1 MKKLFFLITL
11 YSLLGTSA
19 SAQWWVSGGN
29 LIWPHGNVSIT
40 KGNLSVSNSFTA
52 GDTLTMGS
60 VFLLNGY
67 TFDMYNLDL
76 WKLFSI
82 DEGAKISLGDLGGDN
97 NGSKIIIDDNN
108 VTITAQSY
116 IHNINSEIVQ
126 IGDYTNGN
134 SGTEIDLDD
143 ENRRI
148 ILDADSVKITNLPS
162 DSTGLSPGQV
172 YFDSNGFLK
181 RKF

>member
-1 MKKLFFLITL
+1 MKKLLFLITL
-11 YSLLGTSA
+11 YSLLNTSA
-19 SAQWWVSGGN
+19 NAQWWVDGGN
-29 LIWPHGNVSIT
+29 LLWPYGNVSIT
-40 KGNLSVSNSFTA
+40 NGNLSVANTLSA
-52 GDTLTMGS
+52 GDTLKMGS
-60 VFLLNGY
+60 AFLLNGY
-67 TFDMYNLDL
+67 TFNLYNLDL

-82 DEGAKISLGDLGGDN
+82 DEGAKISLGDLGGNN

-108 VTITAQSY
+108 VTITEQSY
-116 IHNINSEIVQ
+116 IHNINSGIVQ

-134 SGTEIDLDD
+134 SGTEIDLDED
-143 ENRRI
+143 NRRI

-162 DSTGLSPGQV
+162 DSTGLSPGQL